1 MVIAKFHFLSPSQRE
16 ICFINSLD
24 QDIVGVLKEPLM
36 VLIVNCVI
44 WCFWLR
50 RRSPVIFKDLY
61 KVLF

>member
-50 RRSPVIFKDLY
+50 RRSPVIF
-61 KVLF
+61 